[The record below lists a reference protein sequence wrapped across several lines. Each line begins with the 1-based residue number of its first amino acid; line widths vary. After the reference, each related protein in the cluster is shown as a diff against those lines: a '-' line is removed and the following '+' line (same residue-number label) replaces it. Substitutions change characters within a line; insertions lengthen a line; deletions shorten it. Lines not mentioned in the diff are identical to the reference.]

1 MSARLA
7 RAQTGIQS
15 WDRQALCR
23 NYPMR
28 VRNGRCRHDY
38 GHCSLSVVQQKHSSS
53 SSSSSSRS
61 SSSSSSS
68 ALIVVVV
75 VVMVVVVVV
84 VVVVAF
90 PAAAA
95 EAVELSTA

>member
-61 SSSSSSS
+61 SSSSSS

>member
-53 SSSSSSRS
+53 SSSSSSSR
-61 SSSSSSS
+61 SSSSSS